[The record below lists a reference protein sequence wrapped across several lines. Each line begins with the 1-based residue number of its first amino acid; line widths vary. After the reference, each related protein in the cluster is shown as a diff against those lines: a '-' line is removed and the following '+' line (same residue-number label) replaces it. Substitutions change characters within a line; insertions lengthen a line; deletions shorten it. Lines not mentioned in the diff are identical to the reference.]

1 MLITLLVIN
10 LVGGGWLGFLVRFLR
25 SFVVVVVIVASLLCS
40 FVCFLTFCLQVQ

>member
-10 LVGGGWLGFLVRFLR
+10 LVGGGWWGFLVRFLH
-25 SFVVVVVIVASLLCS
+25 SSVVVVIVASLLCS